1 MNTIESVIKEYT
13 GKTPIPQSE
22 YIDLWLQ
29 WYKGNVAKFH
39 TYKAYN
45 GKKEVKCN
53 RRTLN
58 IPKKSCEDW
67 ANLLL
72 NEKTDVVYGDEQDQ
86 EQLWKLLNKVG
97 FWVKGNEGIEKSF
110 ALGTGAFVESFDDEG
125 NERLQFINAKKIYP
139 ITIDQDKITECA
151 FVNVNSDT
159 TVLQIHIKDET
170 NNYIIITLK
179 FLKKDRN
186 TSSDDIGDLFEESV
200 VESHSKNAWFQIVKP
215 NIANN
220 IDINSPLGISIFAN
234 SLDTLAG
241 IDLAYDG
248 FCDEMRLGKCR
259 VFVNSRLID
268 YVDGKPIFDCDDI
281 GFYFIGEGEDGKNKP
296 LEFYNPSLRTDQYFS
311 GITNSLNVYSSK
323 VGFGEN
329 HYRFDNGGISTA
341 TQVVSENSEM
351 FRTIK
356 KHEILLNDVIIDVCR
371 ALMYIHNEYSR
382 DSYKFD
388 LDKEIEVKFDDSII
402 EDKESQKASDRI
414 DVNMGAMS
422 KVQYRMKWFN
432 EDEAT
437 ARANIEA
444 INEELRANTTNFF
457 SEE

>member
-1 MNTIESVIKEYT
+1 MNTIESVIQGYT

-22 YIDLWLQ
+22 YVDLWLQ
-29 WYKGNVAKFH
+29 WYKGDVAKFH
-39 TYKAYN
+39 TYTAYN
-45 GKKEVKCN
+45 GKKNVRCN

-72 NEKTDVVYGDEQDQ
+72 NEKTDVAYGDERQQQ
-86 EQLWKLLNKVG
+86 ELWDLLNRVN
-97 FWVKGNEGIEKSF
+97 FWLKGNEGIEKSF
-110 ALGTGAFVESFDDEG
+110 ALGTGAFVESFDDDG

-139 ITIDQDKITECA
+139 ITIDQDKVTECA
-151 FVNVNSDT
+151 FVNVNSNT
-159 TVLQIHIKDET
+159 TVLQIHTKDEN

-179 FLKKDRN
+179 FQKRDAD
-186 TSSDDIGDLFEESV
+186 TSSSDIGELIEQNV
-200 VESHSKNAWFQIVKP
+200 VDTHTKQAWFQIVKP

-220 IDINSPLGISIFAN
+220 IDINSPMGISIFAN

-248 FCDEMRLGKCR
+248 FCEEMRLGKCR
-259 VFVNSRLID
+259 IFVNSRLVD
-268 YVDGKPIFDCDDI
+268 YVDGQPIFDNDDI
-281 GFYFIGEGEDGKNKP
+281 GFYFMGNGEDGNNKP
-296 LEFYNPSLRTDQYFS
+296 LEFYNPSLRTDQYFN
-311 GITNSLNVYSSK
+311 GITNGLNVYSSK

-356 KHEILLNDVIIDVCR
+356 KHEILLNDVIVDICK
-371 ALMYIHNEYSR
+371 ALMYIHNEYSN
-382 DSYKFD
+382 DSFKFD
-388 LDKEIEVKFDDSII
+388 LEAPIEVKFDDSII

-414 DVNMGAMS
+414 DVNMGVMS

-432 EDEAT
+432 EDEQT
-437 ARANIEA
+437 ARTNIED
-444 INEELRANTTNFF
+444 INEQNKANMSNFF